1 MTYQEYLDE
10 IIQLAKKEDL
20 GEGDHTTRACFKKN
34 ENGNARIFAKESGVL
49 AGVEVAKAVFKAYDK
64 TLKLE
69 TFLVDGDNIG
79 PGDEI
84 LKISGNKNSILT
96 AERPVLNFLQRMSGI
111 ATKTREYADTIQ
123 DTKARVLDTRKT
135 TPGMRLLEKEAVRI
149 GGGKNH
155 RFGLYD
161 MIMLKDNHIDFA
173 GGIDKAINLARTYLK
188 ENKLDIPVEIEV
200 RNFEELEQVLKS
212 EKIDRVMLDNFTVE
226 DTKRAVQLVNNRIE
240 VESSGGIT
248 LENLRAYAETGVDY
262 ISVGSLTHH
271 IKSLDISLY
280 VV

>member
-1 MTYQEYLDE
+1 MTYKDYLKE
-10 IIQLAKKEDL
+10 IITLAKREDL
-20 GEGDHTTRACFKKN
+20 GEGDHTSMACFKTG
-34 ENGNARIFAKESGVL
+34 ETGDARIFAKEAGVL

-64 TLKLE
+64 HIKLE

-84 LKISGNKNSILT
+84 LSISGNKNSILT
-96 AERPVLNFLQRMSGI
+96 AERTVLNFLQRMSGI
-111 ATKTREYADTIQ
+111 ATKTREYADIIQ

-135 TPGMRLLEKEAVRI
+135 TPGMRMLEKEAVRI

-173 GGIDKAINLARTYLK
+173 GSIEKAINLAKKYIK
-188 ENKLDIPVEIEV
+188 ENKLNIPVEIEV

-212 EKIDRVMLDNFTVE
+212 EKVDRVMLDNFTVE
-226 DTKRAVQLVNNRIE
+226 DTQHAVQIVNNRIE
-240 VESSGGIT
+240 LESSGGIT
-248 LENLRAYAETGVDY
+248 LDNIRDYAMTGVDF

>member
-1 MTYQEYLDE
+1 MIYKEYLKE

-20 GEGDHTTRACFKKN
+20 GEGDHTTKACFKNN
-34 ENGNARIFAKESGVL
+34 ENGNARIFAKEAGVL

-64 TLKLE
+64 NLKLE

-84 LKISGNKNSILT
+84 LHISGNKNSILT

-111 ATKTREYADTIQ
+111 ATKTREYADAIQ
-123 DTKARVLDTRKT
+123 DTKAIVLDTRKT

-173 GGIDKAINLARTYLK
+173 GGIDKAISLARKYLE
-188 ENKLDIPVEIEV
+188 ENNLDIPVEIEV

-226 DTKRAVQLVNNRIE
+226 DTKRAVQVVNNRIE

>member
-1 MTYQEYLDE
+1 MTYKEYLDE
-10 IIQLAKKEDL
+10 IILLAKKEDL
-20 GEGDHTTRACFKKN
+20 GDGDHTSMACFKNN
-34 ENGNARIFAKESGVL
+34 EKGNARIFVKEAGVL
-49 AGVEVAKAVFKAYDK
+49 AGVDVAVAVFKAYDK
-64 TLKLE
+64 NLKLE

-84 LKISGNKNSILT
+84 LNITGNKNSILT
-96 AERPVLNFLQRMSGI
+96 AERTVLNFLQRMSGI
-111 ATKTREYADTIQ
+111 ATKTREYADAIQ

-135 TPGMRLLEKEAVRI
+135 TPGMRMLEKEAVRI

-173 GGIDKAINLARTYLK
+173 GGIKEAINLATKYLK

-200 RNFEELEQVLKS
+200 RNFEELEQVINS
-212 EKIDRVMLDNFTVE
+212 EKVDRVMLDNFTVE
-226 DTKRAVQLVNNRIE
+226 DTKRAVQWVNNKVE
-240 VESSGGIT
+240 LESSGGIT
-248 LENLRAYAETGVDY
+248 LDNLREYAETGVNY

>member
-1 MTYQEYLDE
+1 MTYKEYLKE
-10 IIQLAKKEDL
+10 IIKFAMREDL
-20 GEGDHTTRACFKKN
+20 GDGDHTSLACFQKTD
-34 ENGNARIFAKESGVL
+34 NGNARIFAKEAGVL

-64 TLKLE
+64 TIKLE

-84 LKISGNKNSILT
+84 LSIKGNKRSILT
-96 AERPVLNFLQRMSGI
+96 AERTVLNFIQRMSGI
-111 ATKTREYADTIQ
+111 ATKTHEYAETIQ
-123 DTKARVLDTRKT
+123 DTKARILDTRKT
-135 TPGMRLLEKEAVRI
+135 TPGMRMLEKEAVRI

-173 GGIDKAINLARTYLK
+173 GGIDKAINMATKYIK
-188 ENKLDIPVEIEV
+188 EHELNIPIEIEV
-200 RNFEELEQVLKS
+200 RNFEELDQVLNS
-212 EKIDRVMLDNFTVE
+212 EKVDRVMLDNFTVE
-226 DTKRAVQLVNNRIE
+226 DTKRAVQIVNGRIE
-240 VESSGGIT
+240 IESSGGIT
-248 LENLRAYAETGVDY
+248 LDNVRAYAETGVDF